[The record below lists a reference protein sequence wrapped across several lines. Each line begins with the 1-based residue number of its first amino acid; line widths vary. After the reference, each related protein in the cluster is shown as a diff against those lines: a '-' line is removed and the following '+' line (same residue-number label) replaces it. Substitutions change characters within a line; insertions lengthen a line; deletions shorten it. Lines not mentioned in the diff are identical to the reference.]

1 MTQRP
6 PGMEIFEF
14 LFPQLPDSFIFKKW
28 EYTGIE
34 KMSMSPD
41 KIMLIQE
48 NFDTIL
54 NDLLVIY

>member
-1 MTQRP
+1 
-6 PGMEIFEF
+6 MEIFEF

-28 EYTGIE
+28 EYTGVE